1 MQARRATIGA
11 RGLEHN
17 CLVGGKGQ
25 EFSSGVKVKMM
36 AKWVFHSLGINL
48 VGQASPKERE
58 LFHAT
63 TLTDTHGVYDH
74 MDLRRAINASGR
86 QAPKGYKVINF
97 ECYRQVG
104 FPPL

>member
-1 MQARRATIGA
+1 MQARGATIGA

-36 AKWVFHSLGINL
+36 AKWVFHSVGIDL

-63 TLTDTHGVYDH
+63 MVANTHGVYDN
-74 MDLRRAINASGR
+74 MDLRRALNSSGKR
-86 QAPKGYKVINF
+86 APK
-97 ECYRQVG
+97 
-104 FPPL
+104 